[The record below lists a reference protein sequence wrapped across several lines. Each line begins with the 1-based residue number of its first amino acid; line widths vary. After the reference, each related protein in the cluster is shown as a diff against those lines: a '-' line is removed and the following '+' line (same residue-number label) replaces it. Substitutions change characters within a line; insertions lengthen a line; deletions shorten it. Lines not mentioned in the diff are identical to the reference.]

1 MATKLEPTAIRR
13 MAIVES
19 FLDFL
24 CADGSPT
31 GIWMRMEL
39 VLGMKSMVGEEADRW
54 NQIHYYYY
62 YYYYYVWMATRF
74 FFFYKKVRVLFF
86 VLTNFFFQ
94 LILFKNHFNLI
105 V

>member
-1 MATKLEPTAIRR
+1 MATKFEPTAIRR

-62 YYYYYVWMATRF
+62 YYYVWMATRF
-74 FFFYKKVRVLFF
+74 FFLYKKVRVLFF

>member
-62 YYYYYVWMATRF
+62 YYYVWMATRF
-74 FFFYKKVRVLFF
+74 FFFIKKLGFCFLF
-86 VLTNFFFQ
+86 
-94 LILFKNHFNLI
+94 
-105 V
+105 